1 LKVATQQQSTHWKLQ
16 LNNKAKLLSFSSWNS
31 LTALQVKTH
40 FSCCGMMHDGWVPDT
55 AHTAKL

>member
-31 LTALQVKTH
+31 LTALQVKNP
-40 FSCCGMMHDGWVPDT
+40 FQLLWHD
-55 AHTAKL
+55 A